1 MCHFTLFLWLR
12 KASAFFGLSDYPTTV
27 TKLISSQPHD
37 QVLSIGGHQ
46 IVVVGHRTLLSRQ
59 YIEYV
64 MHGHEPHVAAILPLF
79 CCFLEFHC
87 CTGLVQA
94 MLLSWMI
101 FTCTRTWWQR
111 WDRHLSEA
119 VPKIVMMALCQ
130 IAPPEKCDFS
140 LRSSNPNGVDNSKD
154 FTEYWDWQLKD

>member
-1 MCHFTLFLWLR
+1 MEFSGLSNLPTVCRFREKRMGEVRGDEDDPICQNFNIFGLLLFSSPFLPYAAKRDWRTIQKCWLYRLESMSHFTLFLWLR

-27 TKLISSQPHD
+27 TKLISSQLPD

-94 MLLSWMI
+94 
-101 FTCTRTWWQR
+101 
-111 WDRHLSEA
+111 
-119 VPKIVMMALCQ
+119 
-130 IAPPEKCDFS
+130 
-140 LRSSNPNGVDNSKD
+140 
-154 FTEYWDWQLKD
+154 